1 MTLEQLKSLKVG
13 DIVRYTNK
21 EDASDCTDWKV
32 DKISTNY
39 VDFIDMGTNGNYM
52 VIYFNDQDIHHIAST
67 LSLVPPTNT
76 NELQI
81 ILHQIR
87 DKQWALDKN
96 YATQNA
102 ILMSPRVI
110 EQSVYELL
118 IERLKTQMD
127 ELHDLRNKR
136 DNLLKQNI

>member
-67 LSLVPPTNT
+67 LALVPPTSN

-87 DKQWALDKN
+87 DAEFDLQFWNLR
-96 YATQNA
+96 YAHGEILHHDIAKLESTQ
-102 ILMSPRVI
+102 S
-110 EQSVYELL
+110 L
-118 IERLKTQMD
+118 IT
-127 ELHDLRNKR
+127 DLRNKR
-136 DNLLKQNI
+136 DNLLKQNHANN

>member
-21 EDASDCTDWKV
+21 EDATDCTDWKIKV
-32 DKISTNY
+32 ADTSN
-39 VDFIDMGTNGNYM
+39 
-52 VIYFNDQDIHHIAST
+52 
-67 LSLVPPTNT
+67 

-87 DKQWALDKN
+87 DCEFDLNICQRRMD
-96 YATQNA
+96 A
-102 ILMSPRVI
+102 ILISNNKQALI
-110 EQSVYELL
+110 AEIAIKNGEYKELL
-118 IERLKTQMD
+118 KS
-127 ELHDLRNKR
+127 LRNKR